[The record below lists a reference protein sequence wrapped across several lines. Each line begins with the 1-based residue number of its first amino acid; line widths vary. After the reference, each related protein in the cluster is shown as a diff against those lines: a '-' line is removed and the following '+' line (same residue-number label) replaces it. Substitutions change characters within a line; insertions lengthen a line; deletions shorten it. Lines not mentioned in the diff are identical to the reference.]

1 MSILVLTSYWLW
13 PTNILVSNMSTPT
26 NKGFHFSSEKRES
39 WFEKFQKRKRD
50 RTQLDHS
57 DWLSLP
63 PVEYK
68 LKWLVFSIRKIFN
81 I

>member
-1 MSILVLTSYWLW
+1 
-13 PTNILVSNMSTPT
+13 MSTPT

-63 PVEYK
+63 PVEYE